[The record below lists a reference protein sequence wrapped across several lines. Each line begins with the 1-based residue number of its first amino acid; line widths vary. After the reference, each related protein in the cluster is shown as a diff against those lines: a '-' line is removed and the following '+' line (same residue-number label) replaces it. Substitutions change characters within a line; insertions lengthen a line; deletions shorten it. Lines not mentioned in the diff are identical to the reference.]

1 MALNLFRTKS
11 PDLLMAEAA
20 APERQLKR
28 ALGPFAL
35 TCIGIGAIIGTGIF
49 ALAGTAAAGEQAHAI
64 GSIWKTPVL
73 NFFQSWITHA
83 PLVFG
88 RPGAG
93 PAVML
98 SFIVAGI
105 ACGFAA
111 LCYAELA
118 AMIPVSGSAYTYS
131 YATMGEIVAWI
142 IGWDLILEY
151 AVGNMAVAVGWS
163 GYFVRLC
170 GSAHIPWL
178 FPDGIKFPL
187 WLVNNPRT
195 ASDIVASGGDALK
208 NYSSTE
214 LPLIAGIPIAV
225 NLPAFLI
232 VAAVTAL
239 LIYGIR
245 ESART
250 NTTIVVIKIAVVV
263 FVIAFGA
270 FMVQPSNWHPFLPSG
285 FGGVMSGAAIVF
297 FAFIGFDA
305 VSTTAE
311 EARNPQRDMPIGIIA
326 SLIICT
332 VLYVLM
338 AAVITGMRMYTTYL
352 GDPAAVATAFAGH
365 RLAQAL
371 LSAGALAGITSVLL
385 VFQLGQP
392 RIFMAM
398 ARDGLLWP
406 YFAKIHPRFRT
417 PHITTIWTGVVVG
430 GVAALADIGSLAD
443 LTNIGTLFAFVLVCM
458 GVIILRRTQASR
470 ARPFR
475 VPLVPLFPLLGV
487 LFCFILMLSLP
498 LETWG
503 RFFVWLAIGLAIYF
517 FYGIRHSKLRR
528 GVDAG
533 ITEDIPPPLI
543 KT

>member
-371 LSAGALAGITSVLL
+371 ISAGALAGITSVLL

-406 YFAKIHPRFRT
+406 YFARIHPRFRT

-475 VPLVPLFPLLGV
+475 VPLVPLFPILGV

-517 FYGIRHSKLRR
+517 FYGVHHSKLRR